1 MKLHS
6 DSFPDNGHI
15 PDEFTF
21 CRPDPAEHATMSA
34 NRSPHLRWS
43 DVPAGTRSFVVICDD
58 VDVPSIFD
66 DVNKEGAALPADMP
80 RIDFYHWVLVDIPPS
95 VTELAEGADADG
107 VTPKGKPA
115 GKMPYGTRG
124 INDYTKFMAGNPDM
138 AGDYGGYDG
147 PCPPWND
154 ERLHRYVFTVYA
166 LDVPSLGLAA
176 GFTGE
181 DALRAMEGHIL
192 AQASWT
198 GTYTQNPAVKG

>member
-1 MKLHS
+1 MNLHS
-6 DSFPDNGHI
+6 DSFADNSPI
-15 PDEFTF
+15 PAKYAF
-21 CRPDPAEHATMSA
+21 CKPDPAAHVAMSQ
-34 NRSPHLRWS
+34 NVSPHFRWS
-43 DVPAGTRSFVVICDD
+43 DAPAGTQSYVLICDD

-66 DVNKEGAALPADMP
+66 DVNQEGKTLPADLP

-181 DALRAMEGHIL
+181 DALQAMEGHIL